1 VEVPGCVAWEGLV
14 PVDPLWNTTKARELA
29 EQRRPG
35 ALIRLGR
42 EHRSWTLAAL
52 GDRLGCSPATVSR
65 LERRSRVVDLTLIHR
80 AAEAVGVPRHILVSS
95 LAPPVAKASA
105 ATRVTA
111 SPHAEEDPM
120 RRRTLL
126 AATAAA
132 GPVALLM
139 GVDEALADTPAPTGG
154 GPLDARLATAREFY
168 DKGAHQRLLTVLP
181 GLIAD
186 GHAAASSR
194 RELDQA
200 RLSSVYSLAAAVL
213 SKLGSYEQ
221 ARLTADRARMWAEV
235 SGSPLASAAA
245 VRELAIVLRHQ
256 DRNDEAQRIMKAAAV
271 NVEAT
276 GLRTDA
282 SASAYAQMLCTLA
295 YTAARGGHRAEALA
309 MTEEARR
316 AARQLPATAPA
327 GRLFPISPAAVDLY
341 AVGVHWAL
349 GDAGAALEAG
359 KNLRPAQFPTA
370 ERKARLGTD
379 MARAWWAWQRPEQT
393 AQALLSAYRASP
405 GEVRDRPAIRSI
417 VNELAERHPRT
428 VGVRELRVAVRP
440 QGAAG

>member
-1 VEVPGCVAWEGLV
+1 M
-14 PVDPLWNTTKARELA
+14 PVDPFWSTPKARELA
-29 EQRRPG
+29 EQRRAG

-42 EHRSWTLAAL
+42 EHLSWTLAAL
-52 GDRLGCSPATVSR
+52 GDRLGCAPATVSR
-65 LERRSRVVDLTLIHR
+65 LERRRRVVDLDLVHR
-80 AAEAVGVPRHILVSS
+80 AAQEVGVPPHILMTS
-95 LAPPVAKASA
+95 LAPPAPKVPT

-126 AATAAA
+126 TATAAA
-132 GPVALLM
+132 GPVALMM
-139 GVDEALADTPAPTGG
+139 GLDEALADTPAPTGQ
-154 GPLDARLATAREFY
+154 GPLHGRMAAARDLY
-168 DKGAHQRLLTVLP
+168 DKGAHSRLLAALP

-213 SKLGSYEQ
+213 TKLGSYGQ
-221 ARLTADRARMWAEV
+221 ARLTADRARTWAEV
-235 SGSPLASAAA
+235 AGSPLASAAA
-245 VRELAIVLRHQ
+245 ARELAIVLRHQ
-256 DRNDEAQRIMKAAAV
+256 DRGAEAQRLMTTAASA
-271 NVEAT
+271 VEAT

-282 SASAYAQMLCTLA
+282 TASAYAQMLCTLA
-295 YTAARGGHRAEALA
+295 YTAARGGHRAEALS

-316 AARQLPATAPA
+316 AAHRLPAAAPA

-370 ERKARLGTD
+370 ERKARMGTD
-379 MARAWWAWQRPEQT
+379 MARAWWAWGRPEQT
-393 AQALLSAYRASP
+393 ARSLLDAYRASP

-417 VNELAERHPRT
+417 VDELAQRHPHT
-428 VGVRELRVAVRP
+428 SGVKELHAATAR
-440 QGAAG
+440 QGR

>member
-1 VEVPGCVAWEGLV
+1 
-14 PVDPLWNTTKARELA
+14 
-29 EQRRPG
+29 
-35 ALIRLGR
+35 
-42 EHRSWTLAAL
+42 
-52 GDRLGCSPATVSR
+52 
-65 LERRSRVVDLTLIHR
+65 
-80 AAEAVGVPRHILVSS
+80 
-95 LAPPVAKASA
+95 
-105 ATRVTA
+105 
-111 SPHAEEDPM
+111 M

-126 AATAAA
+126 AATAA
-132 GPVALLM
+132 GPAALLM
-139 GVDEALADTPAPTGG
+139 GLDEALADTPAPSGG
-154 GPLDARLATAREFY
+154 GRLDSRLAAARDLY
-168 DKGAHQRLLTVLP
+168 DKGAHGRLLVVLP
-181 GLIAD
+181 SLIAD

-213 SKLGSYEQ
+213 SKLGSYGQ
-221 ARLTADRARMWAEV
+221 ARLTADRARTWAEV

-256 DRNDEAQRIMKAAAV
+256 DRGEEAQRLMSTAAEG
-271 NVEAT
+271 VEAT

-295 YTAARGGHRAEALA
+295 YTSARGGQRAEALA

-316 AARQLPATAPA
+316 AARRLPATAPA

-359 KNLRPAQFPTA
+359 KDLRPGQFATA

-379 MARAWWAWQRPEQT
+379 MARAWWAWKRPEQT

-417 VNELAERHPRT
+417 IVELAERHPRT
-428 VGVRELRVAVRP
+428 SGVRELRTVAG
-440 QGAAG
+440 QQMT